1 MVAAI
6 GNITNTTR
14 GRILQYIC
22 EYDGRGAGSIGD
34 VFVGGTRCI
43 SDCERDNNACTTTR
57 TSSCNVTTA
66 RPTITHSITPSV
78 FHSRLK
84 TSVFSKILPI
94 VAFLFFFPD
103 RPTLY
108 LLELVFNHLLT
119 HSFKA
124 LNFPFLHN
132 PSHRSLPF
140 ILPDRLHRFPNNKDI
155 VM

>member
-22 EYDGRGAGSIGD
+22 EYDGRSAGSIGD

-57 TSSCNVTTA
+57 TWSCNVTTA

-94 VAFLFFFPD
+94 VAFLFFFS
-103 RPTLY
+103 RPTHPVLIRISIQSSP
-108 LLELVFNHLLT
+108 
-119 HSFKA
+119 HSFIQGFK
-124 LNFPFLHN
+124 LSFPAQ
-132 PSHRSLPF
+132 S
-140 ILPDRLHRFPNNKDI
+140 FPL
-155 VM
+155 